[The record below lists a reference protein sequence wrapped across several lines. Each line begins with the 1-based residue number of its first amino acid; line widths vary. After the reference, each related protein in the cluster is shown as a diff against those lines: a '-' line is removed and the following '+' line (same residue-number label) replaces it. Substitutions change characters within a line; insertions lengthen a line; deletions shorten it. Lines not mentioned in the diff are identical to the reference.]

1 MNKPLPQHDKI
12 SLSRQV
18 FSALCVLTSAGLLV
32 VSAVRFALTLEL
44 FPWWLPLALA
54 AGLMAADFVSGVVH
68 WAADTWGSTTMPLIG
83 RRLLHPF
90 RVHHVNPDD
99 FLRRSFFD
107 TNGDTAVITIPFL
120 IVALLLPLDAVGGP
134 FAVVFLLAFCAI
146 GLLTNQVH
154 QWAHMPDPP
163 RPVRLL
169 QDCGLILGRAA
180 HRRHHTEPYVANY
193 CIATGWCNRFL
204 TAIEFFPRCERA
216 ITLLTGLT
224 PRTDEAEFHAAHGTN
239 HA

>member
-1 MNKPLPQHDKI
+1 MTKQLPQHDEI

-18 FSALCVLTSAGLLV
+18 FSALCVFASAGLLECN
-32 VSAVRFALTLEL
+32 AVRLVAALDA
-44 FPWWLPLALA
+44 FPWWLPLAVA
-54 AGLMAADFVSGVVH
+54 VGMTAADFVSGVVH

-120 IVALLLPLDAVGGP
+120 IAALVLPLDAPGGQ
-134 FAVVFLLAFCAI
+134 FAVVFLMAFCAI

-154 QWAHMPDPP
+154 QWAHMPHPP
-163 RPVRLL
+163 RPVRVL
-169 QDCGLILGRAA
+169 QDCGFILGRAA
-180 HRRHHTEPYVANY
+180 HRRHHTAPYVANY
-193 CIATGWCNRFL
+193 CIATGWCNWLL
-204 TAIEFFPRCERA
+204 TTIDFFPRCERA
-216 ITLLTGLT
+216 VTLFTGLT
-224 PRTDEAEFHAAHGTN
+224 PRADEAEFHAAHGTP